1 MNTIIAVFIGG
12 GLGSLA
18 RFGIQKLINSYQL
31 TGFPIATLISNTL
44 ACILLGLFISFTNTK
59 DSTNTLL
66 TSFIAIGFCGGFST
80 FSTFSLETVE
90 LLKTGNYLFAS
101 SNIIS
106 SLISCGIVLWLL
118 VKTNQNI

>member
-18 RFGIQKLINSYQL
+18 RFGIQNLTNSYQL

-44 ACILLGLFISFTNTK
+44 ACILLGLFISITNTK

-90 LLKTGNYLFAS
+90 LLKNENYLYAS
-101 SNIIS
+101 SNILS

>member
-1 MNTIIAVFIGG
+1 MNTIIAIFIGG

-18 RFGIQKLINSYQL
+18 RFGIQNLTNSYQL

-44 ACILLGLFISFTNTK
+44 ACILLGLFISITNTK

-101 SNIIS
+101 SNIIFRLS
-106 SLISCGIVLWLL
+106 
-118 VKTNQNI
+118 N